1 MLNTLRNFSKTKL
14 AGILIGII
22 IIPFVFWGMGS
33 VFSGGNTNNI
43 AKINNETISTQELL
57 NYINQTRMDN
67 EYIKENIDN
76 KVIEKIVSSIVS
88 IKLLDMEINDLNI
101 MITDKTLAN
110 KIKNNEVFLDDKKQ
124 FSRIKYE
131 KFLLENN
138 ITAPDFEIRFRNEE
152 LKKKLFAYVGGGIKS
167 PYFLNNKIYINKNK
181 EVEIKYLDLDTVYNT
196 ETPETEIEQ
205 FIKDNEENLKEE
217 VIDFSYA
224 KITPSNLIDSDE
236 FNNEFFKKIDEIEN
250 SILNDSSIEDIRKI
264 YDLKI
269 EYLSNYNNEDKNN
282 EIFKEIYEK
291 RNDEKIQLLDKNDYY
306 LLFEVTKINKVLPSK
321 SEIKFIE
328 RVKKNLI
335 LKKKYEY
342 NKDLFQKIQDKKF
355 NNDEFVKISK
365 NGENLL
371 NETIKSL
378 DDNSIFDKDSVSL
391 IYSLPENSFVLL
403 TNDNNKI
410 FLAKVNK
417 IYTKNLPKNDIES
430 DEYLEISNN
439 KIVEEIYSSYD
450 LALSKKYK
458 VKVFQNTLDR
468 IKNNFK

>member
-101 MITDKTLAN
+101 MITDETLAN

-328 RVKKNLI
+328 RVKENLI

-417 IYTKNLPKNDIES
+417 IYTKNLPKNDIENS
-430 DEYLEISNN
+430 EYLEISNN

>member
-88 IKLLDMEINDLNI
+88 IKLLDMEIDDLNI

-181 EVEIKYLDLDTVYNT
+181 EVEVKYLDLDTVYNT

-328 RVKKNLI
+328 RVKENLI

-417 IYTKNLPKNDIES
+417 IYTKNLPKNDIENS
-430 DEYLEISNN
+430 EYLEISNN

>member
-14 AGILIGII
+14 AGVLIGII
-22 IIPFVFWGMGS
+22 VIPFVFWGMGS

-43 AKINNETISTQELL
+43 AKINNETISTQEFL

-328 RVKKNLI
+328 RVKENLI

-417 IYTKNLPKNDIES
+417 IYTKNLPKNDIENS
-430 DEYLEISNN
+430 EYLEISNN

>member
-101 MITDKTLAN
+101 MITDETLAN

-205 FIKDNEENLKEE
+205 FIIDNEENLKEE

-328 RVKKNLI
+328 RVKENLI

-355 NNDEFVKISK
+355 NNDKFVKISK

-417 IYTKNLPKNDIES
+417 IYTKNLPKNDIENS
-430 DEYLEISNN
+430 EYIEISNN

>member
-101 MITDKTLAN
+101 MITDETLAN

-217 VIDFSYA
+217 VIDFSYV
-224 KITPSNLIDSDE
+224 KITPSNLIDSNE

-250 SILNDSSIEDIRKI
+250 SILNDYSIEDIRKV
-264 YDLKI
+264 YDL
-269 EYLSNYNNEDKNN
+269 
-282 EIFKEIYEK
+282 
-291 RNDEKIQLLDKNDYY
+291 
-306 LLFEVTKINKVLPSK
+306 
-321 SEIKFIE
+321 
-328 RVKKNLI
+328 
-335 LKKKYEY
+335 
-342 NKDLFQKIQDKKF
+342 
-355 NNDEFVKISK
+355 
-365 NGENLL
+365 
-371 NETIKSL
+371 
-378 DDNSIFDKDSVSL
+378 SL
-391 IYSLPENSFVLL
+391 IH
-403 TNDNNKI
+403 I
-410 FLAKVNK
+410 
-417 IYTKNLPKNDIES
+417 
-430 DEYLEISNN
+430 
-439 KIVEEIYSSYD
+439 
-450 LALSKKYK
+450 
-458 VKVFQNTLDR
+458 
-468 IKNNFK
+468 

>member
-43 AKINNETISTQELL
+43 AKINNETISTQEFL

-328 RVKKNLI
+328 RVKENLI

-417 IYTKNLPKNDIES
+417 IYTKNLPKNDIENS
-430 DEYLEISNN
+430 EYLEISNN

>member
-328 RVKKNLI
+328 RVKENLI

-365 NGENLL
+365 NGKNLL
-371 NETIKSL
+371 NETINSL

-417 IYTKNLPKNDIES
+417 IYTKNLPKNDIENS
-430 DEYLEISNN
+430 EYLEISNN

>member
-181 EVEIKYLDLDTVYNT
+181 EVEVKYLDLDTVYNT
-196 ETPETEIEQ
+196 ETPDTEIEQ

-224 KITPSNLIDSDE
+224 KITPLSLIDSDE

-328 RVKKNLI
+328 RVKENLI

-417 IYTKNLPKNDIES
+417 IYTKNLPKNDIENS
-430 DEYLEISNN
+430 EYLEISNN

>member
-14 AGILIGII
+14 AGVLIGII
-22 IIPFVFWGMGS
+22 VIPFVFWGMGS

-43 AKINNETISTQELL
+43 AKINNETISTQEFL

-328 RVKKNLI
+328 RVKENLI

-355 NNDEFVKISK
+355 NNDELIKISK

-417 IYTKNLPKNDIES
+417 IYTKNLPKNDIENS
-430 DEYLEISNN
+430 EYLEISNN

>member
-196 ETPETEIEQ
+196 KTPEIEIEQ

-328 RVKKNLI
+328 RVKENLI

-417 IYTKNLPKNDIES
+417 IYTKNLPKNDIENS
-430 DEYLEISNN
+430 EYLEISNN

>member
-328 RVKKNLI
+328 RVKENLI

-355 NNDEFVKISK
+355 NNDKFVKISK

-417 IYTKNLPKNDIES
+417 IYTKNLPKNDIENS
-430 DEYLEISNN
+430 EYLEISNN

>member
-217 VIDFSYA
+217 VINFSYA

-328 RVKKNLI
+328 RVKENLI

-417 IYTKNLPKNDIES
+417 IYTKNLPKNDIENS
-430 DEYLEISNN
+430 EYLEISNN

>member
-1 MLNTLRNFSKTKL
+1 
-14 AGILIGII
+14 
-22 IIPFVFWGMGS
+22 
-33 VFSGGNTNNI
+33 
-43 AKINNETISTQELL
+43 
-57 NYINQTRMDN
+57 
-67 EYIKENIDN
+67 
-76 KVIEKIVSSIVS
+76 
-88 IKLLDMEINDLNI
+88 MEINDLNI
-101 MITDKTLAN
+101 MIADRALAD
-110 KIKNNEVFLDDKKQ
+110 KIKSNEVFLDDKKQ

-328 RVKKNLI
+328 RVKENLI

-378 DDNSIFDKDSVSL
+378 NDNSIFDKDSVSL

-410 FLAKVNK
+410 FLANVNK
-417 IYTKNLPKNDIES
+417 IYTKNLPKNDIENS
-430 DEYLEISNN
+430 EYLEISNN

>member
-138 ITAPDFEIRFRNEE
+138 ITAPDFEIRFKNEE

-328 RVKKNLI
+328 RVKENLI

-417 IYTKNLPKNDIES
+417 IYTKNLPKNDIENS
-430 DEYLEISNN
+430 EYLEISNN

>member
-181 EVEIKYLDLDTVYNT
+181 EVEVKYLNLDTVYNT
-196 ETPETEIEQ
+196 ETPDTEIEQ

-328 RVKKNLI
+328 RVKENLI

-417 IYTKNLPKNDIES
+417 IYTKNLPKNDIENS
-430 DEYLEISNN
+430 EYLEISNN

>member
-181 EVEIKYLDLDTVYNT
+181 EVEVKYLDLDAVYNT
-196 ETPETEIEQ
+196 ETPDTEIEQ

-328 RVKKNLI
+328 RVKENLI

-410 FLAKVNK
+410 FLAKINK
-417 IYTKNLPKNDIES
+417 IYTKNLPKNDTENS
-430 DEYLEISNN
+430 EYLEISNN

>member
-205 FIKDNEENLKEE
+205 FIRDNEENLKEE

-328 RVKKNLI
+328 RVKENLI

-355 NNDEFVKISK
+355 NNDEFIKISK

-417 IYTKNLPKNDIES
+417 IYTKNLPKNDIENS
-430 DEYLEISNN
+430 EYLEISNN

>member
-196 ETPETEIEQ
+196 ETSETEIEQ

-328 RVKKNLI
+328 RVKENLI

-417 IYTKNLPKNDIES
+417 IYTKNLPKNDIENS
-430 DEYLEISNN
+430 EYIEISNN

>member
-217 VIDFSYA
+217 VINFSYA

-328 RVKKNLI
+328 RVKENLI

-391 IYSLPENSFVLL
+391 IYSLPENNFVLL

-417 IYTKNLPKNDIES
+417 IYTKNLPKNDIENS
-430 DEYLEISNN
+430 EYLEISNN

>member
-22 IIPFVFWGMGS
+22 IIPFVFWGMRS

-224 KITPSNLIDSDE
+224 KITPSNLIDSDA

-328 RVKKNLI
+328 RVKENLI

-417 IYTKNLPKNDIES
+417 IYTKNLPKNDIENS
-430 DEYLEISNN
+430 EYLEISNN